1 LKEIELV
8 TENDFQDVVHALALS
23 PGFAED
29 GVAFAACASGLYK
42 SHDGGQ
48 TWASAYGSLDLSALL
63 ATPAVAI
70 SPAFATDRTVFAGVS
85 GAILRSQDGGESW
98 QVSSLPTPAPLV
110 SCLAI
115 SPNYADDQVLLA
127 GTIEDGIFRSA
138 DRGAHWMLWN
148 FGLYDLH
155 ILALALSPN
164 FEEDDT
170 VFAGV
175 ESGVFRSTT
184 GGRSWRE
191 LPFPGDLAP
200 VLSLAVSHAYQF
212 DGVVFAGTESNG
224 LHKSTDRSQTWAR
237 VGAEVITGSVNQILL
252 GSHYPAI
259 SHLLVLTSEG
269 LFFSQDAGATWAPWP
284 LDLPEGMEAAAIAA
298 PDEFHPGAP
307 LLIGTAEGRVIRMN

>member
-1 LKEIELV
+1 MELV

-23 PGFAED
+23 PGFAQD
-29 GVAFAACASGLYK
+29 GVALAACASGLYK
-42 SHDGGQ
+42 SQDSGQ
-48 TWASAYGSLDLSALL
+48 TWASAYGSLDLGARL

-85 GAILRSQDGGESW
+85 GAILRSQDGGATWEA
-98 QVSSLPTPAPLV
+98 SSLPTPEPLV

-115 SPNYADDQVLLA
+115 SPNYADDQVVLA
-127 GTIEDGIFRSA
+127 GTIEDGVFRSA

-184 GGRSWRE
+184 GGRAWRE
-191 LPFPGDLAP
+191 LPFPDDLAP

-224 LHKSTDRSQTWAR
+224 LYKSADRGQSWVR
-237 VGAEVITGSVNQILL
+237 LGADIITESVNQIVL
-252 GSHYPAI
+252 GPHYPAI
-259 SHLLVLTSEG
+259 PHLLVLTSDG
-269 LFFSQDAGATWAPWP
+269 LFFSHDAGASWTPWP
-284 LDLPEGMEAAAIAA
+284 LDLPEGLEAVAVAA
-298 PDEFHPGAP
+298 PGAFDPGAP
-307 LLIGTAEGRVIRMN
+307 LLIGTADGRVIRLN